1 MARGYSKL
9 NRRSD
14 NRKALLRDLAT
25 QFFLHGRIETT
36 EVKAKELR
44 RVVEKLITLGK
55 KGDLA
60 SRRLAA
66 ETIRFLQIDDEY
78 AIQKL
83 FDQIAPKYADRN
95 GGYTRIYKVGPRKGD
110 GTKMAIIEL
119 V

>member
-1 MARGYSKL
+1 MARGYSRL

-14 NRKALLRDLAT
+14 NRKALMRDLAT

-36 EVKAKELR
+36 ETKAKELR

-66 ETIRFLQIDDEY
+66 ETLRFLQIDDKY

-83 FDQIAPKYADRN
+83 FDEVAPKYQDRN
-95 GGYTRIYKVGPRKGD
+95 GGYTRIYKIGARRGD
-110 GTKMAIIEL
+110 GVNMAIIEL